1 MFTGMSILS
10 MFEVFYWLLKCVFKV
25 LNISKPMENVKKS
38 KEIIKKKL
46 RRHTQNPTLEV
57 FTSEV

>member
-10 MFEVFYWLLKCVFKV
+10 MFEVFYWLLKCVFKF
-25 LNISKPMENVKKS
+25 LNISKPMESVKKS
-38 KEIIKKKL
+38 KEIIKMKL

-57 FTSEV
+57 YTSEV